1 MEIYDYFANFLFGN
15 IIIILDLLRYQC
27 YNEYNHYHKLTSGS
41 LFYLNNKNIQIER
54 VIMHDLIEHRVIK
67 LELRV
72 QDHAEELKKLQDIS
86 TDLRNS
92 LSGIE
97 KSLNQIKYLAM
108 GAVLVV
114 LTQSMGITSVL
125 KLIVGL

>member
-1 MEIYDYFANFLFGN
+1 
-15 IIIILDLLRYQC
+15 
-27 YNEYNHYHKLTSGS
+27 
-41 LFYLNNKNIQIER
+41 
-54 VIMHDLIEHRVIK
+54 MHDPIEHRVIK

-86 TDLRNS
+86 TDLRKS

>member
-1 MEIYDYFANFLFGN
+1 VVLS
-15 IIIILDLLRYQC
+15 IIVILKVVSMSEQ
-27 YNEYNHYHKLTSGS
+27 
-41 LFYLNNKNIQIER
+41 
-54 VIMHDLIEHRVIK
+54 IEHRVIK

-92 LSGIE
+92 LTGIE
-97 KSLNQIKYLAM
+97 KTLNQIKYLAM

-114 LTQSMGITSVL
+114 LAQSMGITNVL
-125 KLIVGL
+125 KMFVGM

>member
-1 MEIYDYFANFLFGN
+1 
-15 IIIILDLLRYQC
+15 
-27 YNEYNHYHKLTSGS
+27 
-41 LFYLNNKNIQIER
+41 
-54 VIMHDLIEHRVIK
+54 MHDPIEHRVIK

-86 TDLRNS
+86 TDLRKS

-114 LTQSMGITSVL
+114 LTQSMGIASVL